1 MMNWLKCWSPE
12 NLIAL
17 VIVLGCIGLL
27 ASGLDGEVKG
37 ILAVAAGWVF
47 KSAAVKKDG

>member
-1 MMNWLKCWSPE
+1 MKEFIKAWTPE
-12 NLIAL
+12 KMIAF

-27 ASGLDGEVKG
+27 ASGIDGEVKG

-47 KSAAVKKDG
+47 KSATQKTG